1 MTRVLVTGSDGLVGT
16 ALRELIKNDC
26 YFATRAD
33 GDLRIFQEVEKVFL
47 KVKPDKVIHLA
58 AVVGGLGGNLLH
70 PGELFRDNSLININV
85 LELSRIYK
93 VEKLVSLMST
103 CVFPAEARFPL
114 TIDQLH
120 GGSPHESSFG
130 YAYAKRMLEVQ
141 SAAYR
146 KEFGCNFVTIIP
158 TNIYGPADNWNLE
171 NGHVIPSLIHKFY
184 LAKKASLD
192 VSLWGT
198 GSPYRE
204 FIFSKDVAR
213 LILWTLSNYNDTLP
227 LILSPSD
234 EISIKN
240 LAEMV
245 SEEIGFQGD
254 ILWES
259 EKPDGQLRK
268 PSSSAELQSLIPNLS
283 FTPLQQG
290 IKETVDW
297 FVVNYPN
304 LRL

>member
-1 MTRVLVTGSDGLVGT
+1 MTRILVTGSDGLVGT
-16 ALRELIKNDC
+16 ALRELLTDDC

-33 GDLRIFQEVEKVFL
+33 GDLRIFSQAEEVFL
-47 KVKPDKVIHLA
+47 RVKPHKVIHLA
-58 AVVGGLGGNLLH
+58 AVVGGLGGNLSH

-103 CVFPAEARFPL
+103 CVFPAEAHFPL

-120 GGSPHESSFG
+120 EGPPHESSFG
-130 YAYAKRMLEVQ
+130 YAYAKRMLQVQ

-184 LAKKASLD
+184 LAKKASLN

-198 GSPYRE
+198 GSPFRE

-213 LILWTLSNYNDTLP
+213 LILWTLSNYNDSLP

-254 ILWES
+254 IFWES

-290 IKETVDW
+290 IRETIDW
-297 FVVNYPN
+297 FVANYPN